1 MPVIPARFR
10 PLPGLVLAT
19 AGALALLAS
28 PLQAQVRTPTPTP
41 PPTPTLKPVA
51 AAPALP
57 ARPPGMSANIHVH
70 GHWTIVVRNKDGSVA
85 ARREFENSLQ
95 FAGSALLPIVLGG
108 YGTPGTW
115 VIMLSGASNTDSGPC
130 TISSMAIVGPN
141 GGTPEFN
148 SCWISSASLC
158 SLPDFASN
166 NNCSPGLAVSL
177 INSGSVG
184 FNSSIY
190 DYVNLQLTGLAKM
203 TEATQGTIDNVAT
216 ALVLCNSP
224 TGSLSTDTQPLSNL
238 ASLSTATPGACTIEG
253 APSILRPGPGGAGD
267 FWTFTSTAV
276 PGGPISVLPQQTV
289 QVTVVISFS

>member
-10 PLPGLVLAT
+10 PLPGLLLAA

-28 PLQAQVRTPTPTP
+28 PLPAQVRTPTPTP
-41 PPTPTLKPVA
+41 TPTPTLKPVA

-57 ARPPGMSANIHVH
+57 ARPPGMSANVHVH

-108 YGTPGTW
+108 YGTPGNWT
-115 VIMLSGASNTDSGPC
+115 ILLSGASNTDPGPC
-130 TISSMAIVGPN
+130 SISSTAVPGPN
-141 GGTPEFN
+141 GGIPMYN
-148 SCWISSASLC
+148 ACWISTASIC
-158 SLPDFASN
+158 SLGGLL

-177 INSGSVG
+177 INSGSFG

-190 DYVNLQLTGLAKM
+190 DYVNLQLTGLATM

-216 ALVLCNSP
+216 ALVLCNSS

-238 ASLSTATPGACTIEG
+238 ASLSTATPGACTIGG
-253 APSILRPGPGGAGD
+253 APSVLRPGPGAAGD